1 MEHKRYGITSS
12 LLLLTTLL
20 SFLISFSVDAATF
33 TTTYLAVYN
42 TYPQPNFIYTILAL
56 NILSYFLGI
65 LIYIN
70 FKDFFDFRWFEISLF
85 IQSLSWLLL
94 AIGKNLSTIV
104 ILVNIPLTSIFIIY
118 FTVALL
124 WAYAKH
130 NNINKILKILPESID
145 LPSSLISIILAVI
158 IKSILTYILI
168 Y

>member
-1 MEHKRYGITSS
+1 MEHKRYGISS
-12 LLLLTTLL
+12 GLLLLTTLL

-42 TYPQPNFIYTILAL
+42 TYPQSNFIYTILAL
-56 NILSYFLGI
+56 NFLSYFLGI

-94 AIGKNLSTIV
+94 AIGKNFSTIV

>member
-1 MEHKRYGITSS
+1 MEHKRYGISS
-12 LLLLTTLL
+12 GLLLLTTLL

-42 TYPQPNFIYTILAL
+42 TYPQSNFIYTILAL
-56 NILSYFLGI
+56 NFLSYFLGI

>member
-1 MEHKRYGITSS
+1 MEHKRYGISS
-12 LLLLTTLL
+12 GLLLLTTLL

-42 TYPQPNFIYTILAL
+42 TYPQSNFIYTILAL
-56 NILSYFLGI
+56 NFLSYFLGI

-70 FKDFFDFRWFEISLF
+70 FKDSFDFRWFEISLF

-94 AIGKNLSTIV
+94 AIRKNLSTIV
-104 ILVNIPLTSIFIIY
+104 ILVNIPLTSIFIVY
-118 FTVALL
+118 FAVALL

>member
-1 MEHKRYGITSS
+1 MEHKRYGISS
-12 LLLLTTLL
+12 GLLLLTTLL

-42 TYPQPNFIYTILAL
+42 TYPQSNFIYTILAL
-56 NILSYFLGI
+56 NFLSYFLGI

-94 AIGKNLSTIV
+94 AIRKNLSTIV

-118 FTVALL
+118 FAVALL

-158 IKSILTYILI
+158 IKSMLTYILI